1 MDGQPIGVEGL
12 PVIFDSGTTYTY
24 FSSRDYEALLSAAPH
39 PLYKPS
45 KDIVKCVDPF
55 CALFRGSGDESI
67 KVACGSPKEQCVTEV
82 ITHFSV
88 SQNVIVRDL
97 FHLKLTN
104 GNTVIPRLALG
115 CGFDQEVNGRD
126 HPPYTDGVLGLRN
139 RNTTILAQLHKLG
152 LMQNK
157 FSHCFSAQEGGYL
170 VMGDNIFPS
179 SGIVWAPMF
188 SMSDFY
194 TLGPAEL
201 QYDDQATGLEGLL
214 VIFDS
219 GSTYTHISYPA
230 FGALFHMDR
239 GYVCL
244 GILYWPIELTNAV
257 RIGAGKQGSRK
268 MHLQRVVVL
277 LYLVVRAQQCFPS
290 SDQLQK
296 QMNVNSQTGSSVILP
311 VSGNVYPKGYYYATL
326 NIGSPPRP
334 YFLDIDTGSGVTWLQ
349 CDAPCIK
356 CFPAPHALYKPSE
369 DIVKCNDPFCALF
382 HWPNQ
387 VPCECP
393 EDQCYYEVKY
403 ADHGSSL
410 GVLVKDLFPLKLT
423 NGNTV
428 LPYLAFGCGYDQ
440 EVANAPYTDGV
451 LGLGEGKSTIL
462 AQLRNLGLM
471 QNVFGHC
478 FSARG
483 GGYLFLEN
491 NILPSSGI
499 VWVPMSSMSGE
510 NLYSLG
516 PAELQFDGQ
525 TTGVEDLPVYFDSG
539 STYTYFSSLL
549 YAALLDLAFGNV
561 CLGILNGADVG
572 LEGAIVIGGK
582 KYISDFIF

>member
-1 MDGQPIGVEGL
+1 MVLLYFVALSATLEQCY
-12 PVIFDSGTTYTY
+12 S
-24 FSSRDYEALLSAAPH
+24 FSSDQLLKHDNFTFQKGSSVILNLSGNVYRKGYYYATVHVGNPPRPYFLNIIISWIQCDAPCTKCLPAPH

-230 FGALFHMDR
+230 FGALFHMVNKTANQNQLN
-239 GYVCL
+239 YV
-244 GILYWPIELTNAV
+244 
-257 RIGAGKQGSRK
+257 
-268 MHLQRVVVL
+268 
-277 LYLVVRAQQCFPS
+277 
-290 SDQLQK
+290 
-296 QMNVNSQTGSSVILP
+296 
-311 VSGNVYPKGYYYATL
+311 YANET
-326 NIGSPPRP
+326 
-334 YFLDIDTGSGVTWLQ
+334 
-349 CDAPCIK
+349 
-356 CFPAPHALYKPSE
+356 
-369 DIVKCNDPFCALF
+369 
-382 HWPNQ
+382 
-387 VPCECP
+387 
-393 EDQCYYEVKY
+393 
-403 ADHGSSL
+403 
-410 GVLVKDLFPLKLT
+410 
-423 NGNTV
+423 
-428 LPYLAFGCGYDQ
+428 
-440 EVANAPYTDGV
+440 
-451 LGLGEGKSTIL
+451 
-462 AQLRNLGLM
+462 
-471 QNVFGHC
+471 
-478 FSARG
+478 
-483 GGYLFLEN
+483 
-491 NILPSSGI
+491 LPSCWKGTKAFNSIRDVKNLFKLLVFNFTNSSNVQLSYLLKRILLSQI
-499 VWVPMSSMSGE
+499 VDTC
-510 NLYSLG
+510 
-516 PAELQFDGQ
+516 A
-525 TTGVEDLPVYFDSG
+525 
-539 STYTYFSSLL
+539 
-549 YAALLDLAFGNV
+549 
-561 CLGILNGADVG
+561 
-572 LEGAIVIGGK
+572 
-582 KYISDFIF
+582 